1 MKPVTNR
8 VLLKVSEAVT
18 PETKIGGLVFQE
30 KTPESEKA
38 EVIEVGDE
46 VKELKAGDNVLI
58 YPEAGKKIT
67 VDGEK
72 YRVVTLNEIIVIL

>member
-1 MKPVTNR
+1 MKPVTNK

-18 PETKIGGLVFQE
+18 AETRIGGIVMKE
-30 KTPESEKA
+30 KTPEYEKA
-38 EVIEVGDE
+38 EVIEVGNE

-58 YPEAGKKIT
+58 YPESGKKIT
-67 VDGEK
+67 IDGKK